1 MQYQYDGPGIAVC
14 ELISYNGVPTKLY
27 SLDSFYHFQGQ
38 ELEHTPD
45 RSRDYFKFI
54 LDLFNKQY
62 DFAKDNPVAL
72 VGFVYG
78 YINPKSGY
86 DVHGVDLFKMRP
98 TKEWNQNNM
107 IDSWTFERE
116 STFAGFEIKD
126 LPRSKGIGCVAEFKV
141 FDLELTL
148 KMSSRD
154 RKEYISQTVQIPPYL
169 KSKAKAKVNA

>member
-1 MQYQYDGPGIAVC
+1 MEYQYEGPGVALS

-27 SLDSFYHFQGQ
+27 TLDSFFYFQGLEQ
-38 ELEHTPD
+38 EHRADT
-45 RSRDYFKFI
+45 SRDYFKFI

-78 YINPKSGY
+78 YTNAKSGY
-86 DVHGVDLFKMRP
+86 DVHGVDLFKIRP
-98 TKEWNQNNM
+98 TKEWSQNNM

-126 LPRSKGIGCVAEFKV
+126 IASKHLGIGCVAELKV
-141 FDLELTL
+141 FNEELTL
-148 KMSSRD
+148 KMTSRD
-154 RKEYISQTVQIPPYL
+154 RNEYIKHTVAIPPYL
-169 KSKAKAKVNA
+169 KSKVKAKA